1 MKKLRADFYYE
12 EGKIFMTNKTR
23 DILCS
28 IIVLAFGAAMIYY
41 VKDVRR
47 VIRSDVGSAFVPTL
61 IGWCIVVTGA
71 CKLLYSIF
79 TGLKEEN
86 KKIVFDQDMFGGIGT
101 IILMVLYMLAFQP
114 VGFVV
119 SSAVYLFLQML
130 LFSEKSNRRMILFA
144 VIAVLLPLAVDALFV
159 YVIKMPLPVGVFGF

>member
-1 MKKLRADFYYE
+1 
-12 EGKIFMTNKTR
+12 MTNKTR

-28 IIVLAFGAAMIYY
+28 IIVLAFGAAVIYF

-71 CKLLYSIF
+71 SKLLYTLF

-86 KKIVFDQDMFGGIGT
+86 KKIVFDQDFLGGVGT
-101 IILMVLYMLAFQP
+101 IVLMFLYMLAFEP
-114 VGFVV
+114 VGFIVA
-119 SSAVYLFLQML
+119 SAVYLFLQML
-130 LFSEKSNRRMILFA
+130 LLSDKTNRKILLFA
-144 VIAVLLPLAVDALFV
+144 LVAVILPVAVDALFV
-159 YVIKMPLPVGVFGF
+159 FVIKMPLPVGVFGF

>member
-1 MKKLRADFYYE
+1 
-12 EGKIFMTNKTR
+12 MTNKTR
-23 DILCS
+23 DIICS

-47 VIRSDVGSAFVPTL
+47 VIRTDVGSAFVPTL
-61 IGWCIVVTGA
+61 IGWCIVATGA
-71 CKLLYSIF
+71 CKLFYSIF
-79 TGLKEEN
+79 TGLKEES
-86 KKIVFDQDMFGGIGT
+86 KKIVFDQDFLGGIGT
-101 IILMVLYMLAFQP
+101 VVLMVLYMLAFQP

-119 SSAVYLFLQML
+119 ASAVYLFLQML
-130 LFSEKSNRRMILFA
+130 LLSEKSNRKVILFA

>member
-1 MKKLRADFYYE
+1 
-12 EGKIFMTNKTR
+12 MTNKTR
-23 DILCS
+23 DIICS

-47 VIRSDVGSAFVPTL
+47 VIRTDVGSAFVPTL

-79 TGLKEEN
+79 TGLKEES
-86 KKIVFDQDMFGGIGT
+86 KKIELDQDMFGGIGT
-101 IILMVLYMLAFQP
+101 IILMVLYMIAFQP

-119 SSAVYLFLQML
+119 SSALYLFIQML
-130 LFSEKSNRRMILFA
+130 LFSEKSNRKIILFA

>member
-1 MKKLRADFYYE
+1 
-12 EGKIFMTNKTR
+12 MTNKIR
-23 DILCS
+23 DILCAL
-28 IIVLAFGAAMIYY
+28 IVIAFGAAMIYY

-47 VIRSDVGSAFVPTL
+47 VIRTDVGSAFVPTL

-79 TGLKEEN
+79 THMKEES
-86 KKIVFDQDMFGGIGT
+86 KKIVFDQDMFGGIAT
-101 IILMVLYMLAFQP
+101 IILMVLYMIAFQP

-130 LFSEKSNRRMILFA
+130 LFSEKSNRKIVLFA
-144 VIAVLLPLAVDALFV
+144 VIAVVLPLAVDALFV
-159 YVIKMPLPVGVFGF
+159 YVIHMPLPVGVFGF

>member
-1 MKKLRADFYYE
+1 
-12 EGKIFMTNKTR
+12 MTNKTR

-28 IIVLAFGAAMIYY
+28 IIVLAFGAAMIYF

-61 IGWCIVVTGA
+61 IGWCIVATGA
-71 CKLLYSIF
+71 CKLFYSIF

-86 KKIVFDQDMFGGIGT
+86 KKIVFNQDFFGGIGT
-101 IILMVLYMLAFQP
+101 VVLMVLYMLAFQP

-130 LFSEKSNRRMILFA
+130 LLSDRTNRKVILFA
-144 VIAVLLPLAVDALFV
+144 VVSVLLPLAVDALFV
-159 YVIKMPLPVGVFGF
+159 FVIKMPLPVGVFGF

>member
-1 MKKLRADFYYE
+1 
-12 EGKIFMTNKTR
+12 MTNKTR
-23 DILCS
+23 AIICS
-28 IIVLAFGAAMIYY
+28 LIVLAFGAAMIYF

-130 LFSEKSNRRMILFA
+130 LFSEKSNRKIILFA
-144 VIAVLLPLAVDALFV
+144 VIAVLLPLAIDALFV
-159 YVIKMPLPVGVFGF
+159 YVIKMPLPVGIFGF

>member
-1 MKKLRADFYYE
+1 
-12 EGKIFMTNKTR
+12 MTNKTR

-28 IIVLAFGAAMIYY
+28 IIVLACGAAMIYF

-71 CKLLYSIF
+71 SKLLYTLF

-86 KKIVFDQDMFGGIGT
+86 KKIVFDQDFLGGVGT
-101 IILMVLYMLAFQP
+101 IVLMFLYMLAFEP
-114 VGFVV
+114 VGFIVA
-119 SSAVYLFLQML
+119 SAVYLFLQML
-130 LFSEKSNRRMILFA
+130 LLSDKTNRKILLFA
-144 VIAVLLPLAVDALFV
+144 LVAVILPVAVDALFV
-159 YVIKMPLPVGVFGF
+159 FVIKMPLPVGILGF